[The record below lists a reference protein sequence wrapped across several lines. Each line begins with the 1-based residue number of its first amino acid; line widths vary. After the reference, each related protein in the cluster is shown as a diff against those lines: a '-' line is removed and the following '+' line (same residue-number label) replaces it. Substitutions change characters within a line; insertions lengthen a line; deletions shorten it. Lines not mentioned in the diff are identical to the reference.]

1 MILGTIKNYFAGG
14 NTPEGFYSFF
24 HYLPYQAERVFILKG
39 GPGTGKS
46 TFMKKIAAELIRKD
60 LDIEFHW
67 CASDK
72 DSLDGLLIPE
82 LKLAFFDGTTPHL
95 TDPAFPGLIE
105 EIINLDQFLDK
116 DTLQK
121 NREQIIHLGG
131 SVRQNFQQTYSF
143 LKAAKIV
150 YLHWKKYY
158 QASQDRKKYYQL
170 VHELIRKNIKP
181 VDFKPGRERHLFGSA
196 ITPQGPVNYLENISA
211 DINNRI
217 LIKGS
222 PGTGK
227 SRLIQS
233 FCQEAAKYGYFILY
247 LHCPLEPEKL
257 DGAIIPELDTALLVG
272 TPPHCLEGIKT
283 TDTIINLGETI
294 DLDYIKKNN
303 GEILD
308 AEKIYEDLMKRVY
321 YFLKKARS
329 HYEELEKYYTGA
341 LNFEKVDN
349 LREELIKKI
358 LP

>member
-1 MILGTIKNYFAGG
+1 MGRIKNFFAGG

-24 HYLPYQAERVFILKG
+24 HYLPYQAEKVFIRKG

-46 TFMKKIAAELIRKD
+46 TFMKKIAAELMKID
-60 LDIEFHW
+60 LDLEFHW

-95 TDPAFPGLIE
+95 IDPAFPGVIE
-105 EIINLDQFLDK
+105 EIINLDQFLDGESLK
-116 DTLQK
+116 K
-121 NREQIIHLGG
+121 NREQIIQLGEA
-131 SVRQNFQQTYSF
+131 VRHHFQQAYSF
-143 LKAAKIV
+143 LKAARIV

-158 QASQDRKKYYQL
+158 QASRNQAKYHQL
-170 VHELIRKNIKP
+170 VHELIRKNLKEA
-181 VDFKPGRERHLFGSA
+181 DFKPGRERHLFGSA
-196 ITPQGPVNYLENISA
+196 ITPQGPVNFLENISTEF
-211 DINNRI
+211 NNRV

-272 TPPHCLEGIKT
+272 TPPHCLEGVKT
-283 TDTIINLGETI
+283 TDSIINLGETI
-294 DLDYIKKNN
+294 DLDYIRKYN

-308 AEKIYEDLMKRVY
+308 AEKIYDDLMKRVY

-329 HYEELEKYYTGA
+329 LYDELENYYASA
-341 LNFEKVDN
+341 LDFAKIDS
-349 LREELIKKI
+349 LREELLKKI